1 MDSCLCLKGLFVCA
15 NLHKQNAHAAAGCVS
30 VGKTEAQRH
39 HGSSSSVWTVLR
51 KRRPSDSRWFMI
63 PGKNRG
69 LHLALLAHTFVLD
82 FIKWNALQLQ
92 GSMCRLNSG
101 VLKEKMTRS
110 CPRCQRAWFL
120 RIILVVRM
128 HPDHL
133 TFVKK
138 CEMIST
144 QSTVNLCFK
153 LWHFCQ
159 HLFISSPPLIVRHI
173 SCDGL
178 YSKPISLSLM
188 VSLICNAPTE
198 QTKLHS
204 LL

>member
-1 MDSCLCLKGLFVCA
+1 MCESAVRLNGSSITELDMWEETFLFIVTCVSVDSCLCLKGLFVCA

-92 GSMCRLNSG
+92 GSMSRSNSE

-110 CPRCQRAWFL
+110 CPRCQRAWKFQ
-120 RIILVVRM
+120 
-128 HPDHL
+128 
-133 TFVKK
+133 
-138 CEMIST
+138 E
-144 QSTVNLCFK
+144 
-153 LWHFCQ
+153 
-159 HLFISSPPLIVRHI
+159 
-173 SCDGL
+173 
-178 YSKPISLSLM
+178 
-188 VSLICNAPTE
+188 
-198 QTKLHS
+198 
-204 LL
+204 